1 MTGRKPGDMLPLP
14 YLAHMV
20 LLALAEGEAHGWA
33 LIKRIQAL
41 TGERANPSTGSLYLA
56 IARLQASG
64 LLEAIA
70 APEAESDARRR
81 YYRLLPFGR
90 QVLLAETARLSGL
103 VARVHD
109 LRLYEDGAPDGN
121 A

>member
-1 MTGRKPGDMLPLP
+1 MSTRQPGDLLPLP

-20 LLALAEGEAHGWA
+20 LLALAEGDAHGWA
-33 LIKRIQAL
+33 LIKRIRIL
-41 TGERANPSTGSLYLA
+41 TSDRANPSSGSLYLA

-64 LLEAIA
+64 LLEATA
-70 APEAESDARRR
+70 APDDESDSRRR
-81 YYRLLPFGR
+81 YYRLLPFGM
-90 QVLLAETARLSGL
+90 QVLLAETRRLAGL

-109 LRLYEDGAPDGN
+109 LNLDDGAAAAD

>member
-1 MTGRKPGDMLPLP
+1 MTGRNPGDMLPLP

-33 LIKRIQAL
+33 LIKRIEKL
-41 TGERANPSTGSLYLA
+41 TGARSNPSSGSLYLA
-56 IARLQASG
+56 IARLEASG

-70 APEAESDARRR
+70 APASESDARRR

-90 QVLLAETARLSGL
+90 EVLLAETGRLSGL
-103 VARVHD
+103 VDRVRD
-109 LRLYEDGAPDGN
+109 LNLEEATGGSDA
-121 A
+121 

>member
-1 MTGRKPGDMLPLP
+1 MRNPGDMLPLP

-41 TGERANPSTGSLYLA
+41 TGERANPSSGSLYLA

-64 LLEAIA
+64 LLEAIP
-70 APEAESDARRR
+70 APDGDGDARRR

-90 QVLLAETARLSGL
+90 KVLLAETARLAGL
-103 VARVHD
+103 VDRVRD
-109 LRLYEDGAPDGN
+109 LQLEEERGAD